1 MWPQEHLLPNAS
13 QKTCITAAFS
23 LRMVCAAASDFPVA
37 PGRSRL
43 PAGAFAAD
51 FRIEIGGFCME
62 KCRPRTTSQ
71 EGQSPPWG
79 RTIRMNRFFSKF
91 PWLRPLGCG
100 LLVTGAL
107 LRQTPPLA
115 GELSVYSIVCFVLA
129 AVAAVWPFRK
139 KKKK

>member
-1 MWPQEHLLPNAS
+1 
-13 QKTCITAAFS
+13 
-23 LRMVCAAASDFPVA
+23 
-37 PGRSRL
+37 
-43 PAGAFAAD
+43 
-51 FRIEIGGFCME
+51 
-62 KCRPRTTSQ
+62 
-71 EGQSPPWG
+71 
-79 RTIRMNRFFSKF
+79 MNRFFSKF

-129 AVAAVWPFRK
+129 AGAALWPFRK